1 MKKIIIALIAVISLG
16 VIGTVGIIAKNH
28 TTADEDKFFNSAK
41 KYKRDKTVV
50 AVVDNEKI
58 YKYQVD
64 FMQSSQRLSKENAE
78 KNGYDASEITVDS
91 ADKILKS
98 IIRETV
104 ALNEAKRLK
113 LTAKYSDAKK
123 YITEN
128 YNAMMSEDSE
138 NSRFMK
144 QYLNEMNFSEKEYLK
159 QASEAYQDT
168 LTRTN
173 LYNYFIKDREGTE
186 EELKLQYEQYLDELT
201 DKADIVYTN
210 AELK

>member
-1 MKKIIIALIAVISLG
+1 
-16 VIGTVGIIAKNH
+16 
-28 TTADEDKFFNSAK
+28 
-41 KYKRDKTVV
+41 
-50 AVVDNEKI
+50 
-58 YKYQVD
+58 
-64 FMQSSQRLSKENAE
+64 MQSSQRLSKENAE
-78 KNGYDASEITVDS
+78 KNSYDTSEITVDS
-91 ADKILKS
+91 TDKILKN

-144 QYLNEMNFSEKEYLK
+144 QYLSEMNFSEKEYIK

-173 LYNYFIKDREGTE
+173 LYNYFIKDREGSE
-186 EELKLQYEQYLDELT
+186 EELKSQYEQYLDELT

-210 AELK
+210 VEIK

>member
-64 FMQSSQRLSKENAE
+64 FMQSSQRLSKET
-78 KNGYDASEITVDS
+78 SEITVDS
-91 ADKILKS
+91 TDKILKS

-186 EELKLQYEQYLDELT
+186 EELKSQYEQYLDELT